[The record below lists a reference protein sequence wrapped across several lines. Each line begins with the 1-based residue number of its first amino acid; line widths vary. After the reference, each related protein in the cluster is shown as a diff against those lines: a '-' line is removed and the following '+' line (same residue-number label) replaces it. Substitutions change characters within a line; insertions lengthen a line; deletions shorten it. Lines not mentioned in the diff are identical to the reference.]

1 MPYGPTA
8 YFGLHNVVMR
18 HDIQDRATVTQHAT
32 RAPAR
37 SRLAPSRL
45 TCSRLAR
52 NRLARNRLARSRLA
66 RNRLAR
72 SRLACSQP
80 THLAIRPP
88 RRPTHVPRA
97 ALQAREESSRHV
109 DT

>member
-52 NRLARNRLARSRLA
+52 SRLA

-88 RRPTHVPRA
+88 RRPAHVPRA
-97 ALQAREESSRHV
+97 AQAREESSRHV